1 MVSGIQSALTSLQA
15 FSMKLENSGNNIAN
29 MNTDGFKKGRVLLAE
44 RPRGGVSARP
54 EKVDQPGPVVAEQTS
69 AGYEMVE
76 QSNVDLGEEVPD
88 MMRTTRAYE
97 ANLKTLQAGDE
108 MTSTLLDIR
117 G

>member
-1 MVSGIQSALTSLQA
+1 MISGIQSALTSLQA
-15 FSMKLENSGNNIAN
+15 FSTRLENTGNNIAN

-44 RPRGGVSARP
+44 QPQGGVSARA

-76 QSNVDLGEEVPD
+76 QSNVDPGEEIPD
-88 MMRTTRAYE
+88 MIRSTRAYE

-108 MTSTLLDIR
+108 MSSTLLDIR